1 MAKQPRKSTEP
12 ESQKPLPKG
21 KTVVKNAGPGL
32 EDPRLLRP
40 GPGDPTE
47 EFDLEA
53 DIEVPKKSAGSSE
66 VRIRKPVR
74 RSGS

>member
-12 ESQKPLPKG
+12 APQKPLPKG
-21 KTVVKNAGPGL
+21 KTIVKEGGPGL

-47 EFDLEA
+47 NIDLEA
-53 DIEVPKKSAGSSE
+53 EIELPKKPDASAQLA
-66 VRIRKPVR
+66 VRKRLR
-74 RSGS
+74 RG